1 MSGSRTLRLA
11 QAAPCGPICWATPLL
26 YCSNPPSASGSF
38 WQAGRQAGR
47 VLPWMCETWK
57 CMCLEEPKSSVIS
70 LRQTSLRATPPH
82 PKHLRQKKEEFKWEP
97 VVSYQ
102 PKPNTDYRCV
112 KSMVIASPWNP
123 LPLTGPKAD
132 SANVYVCFTDGG
144 DAFPQFAYL
153 FETHNPRSGLVF
165 ACDAVSH
172 SANYVNSTW
181 QPTKHREGDITKKQG
196 DWKKRGGPAHGPV
209 H

>member
-1 MSGSRTLRLA
+1 M
-11 QAAPCGPICWATPLL
+11 WAYLL
-26 YCSNPPSASGSF
+26 GDSSLVLLKSSF
-38 WQAGRQAGR
+38 CLGLFLAGRQAGR
-47 VLPWMCETWK
+47 QGPSLNVWDLKVYVSWGAKKQCHFITSD
-57 CMCLEEPKSSVIS
+57 KSEGNP
-70 LRQTSLRATPPH
+70 PPH

-102 PKPNTDYRCV
+102 PKPNTDYHCV

-144 DAFPQFAYL
+144 GAFPQFAYL